1 MNPLTPTHIHTHPP
15 TPTPTPTP
23 WHGGMNSH
31 LVVHKH
37 TCEPPAQCN
46 SPSATNGYSCPSL
59 MPGSISTSKTFSSG
73 TNLKHKQ
80 QCYTQTFHS
89 QLKGQKELGLGHT
102 QTFNSQLKRQK
113 ELELGHTQTFNSQLK
128 RQKELEQGQNCL
140 LVPIQ
145 KEDDVLRRKK
155 IKSATGLP
163 KAYLGSL
170 LTSFVYISWDSWFV
184 CISWNSWTN
193 WQNVIFNGTAD
204 LTDRIMP
211 FLKWSV
217 PCTYIY

>member
-1 MNPLTPTHIHTHPP
+1 
-15 TPTPTPTP
+15 
-23 WHGGMNSH
+23 
-31 LVVHKH
+31 
-37 TCEPPAQCN
+37 
-46 SPSATNGYSCPSL
+46 

-89 QLKGQKELGLGHT
+89 QLKGQKELG
-102 QTFNSQLKRQK
+102 
-113 ELELGHTQTFNSQLK
+113 LGHTQTFNSQLK

-170 LTSFVYISWDSWFV
+170 LTSFVYISWDS
-184 CISWNSWTN
+184 
-193 WQNVIFNGTAD
+193 
-204 LTDRIMP
+204 
-211 FLKWSV
+211 
-217 PCTYIY
+217 